1 MGLSWDKFTKCGFD
15 NIYMIQLIDNNGIDS
30 DTNDI
35 VYDGTNSLNGIDN
48 GIDTADKAIT
58 I

>member
-1 MGLSWDKFTKCGFD
+1 
-15 NIYMIQLIDNNGIDS
+15 MIQLIDNNGIDS